1 MMVTTNATGALDT
14 YEEMFDF
21 GVAEPGEGI
30 HNRIRNLPATT
41 QGKRS
46 AMIGVS
52 NGKGVFIRTG
62 PASNI
67 YE

>member
-21 GVAEPGEGI
+21 GVVEQGEGI
-30 HNRIRNLPATT
+30 HNRIRNLQATT

-46 AMIGVS
+46 AMIGVN
-52 NGKGVFIRTG
+52 NGEGVFLHSDGARV
-62 PASNI
+62 
-67 YE
+67 